1 MTLRHITRSLAALLV
16 VLSWCL
22 IATAQDGGQEAMDM
36 DAMMAAM
43 QKYAVPGPEHEHLKK
58 LVGDWN
64 ITSQFFMA
72 PDTPPTE
79 GTGTATF
86 EMILDGRWVKQT
98 VQADFMGQ
106 TMHGI
111 GYTGYD
117 RFKQQYISTWMDNM
131 STSMMV
137 SHGECEGDVCTFH
150 CEMDDF
156 MTGRSNVEVKQV
168 ARWIDDDT
176 HTFAMYE
183 IHPDGT
189 EQINMEITYKRK
201 K

>member
-1 MTLRHITRSLAALLV
+1 MKLRHACRTLV
-16 VLSWCL
+16 VVMALFGWAL
-22 IATAQDGGQEAMDM
+22 TAVAQDSGQNGADM
-36 DAMMAAM
+36 ETMMAAM
-43 QKYAVPGPEHEHLKK
+43 EKYAVPGPEHEFLKK
-58 LVGDWN
+58 FVGEWEL
-64 ITSQFFMA
+64 TTKFFMA
-72 PDTPPTE
+72 PDAPPTE

-98 VQADFMGQ
+98 AAADFMGS
-106 TMHGI
+106 TMHGF

-137 SHGECEGDVCTFH
+137 SHGSGDGDVCTFQ
-150 CEMDDF
+150 CETDDP

-168 ARWIDDDT
+168 IRWIDKDT
-176 HTFAMYE
+176 HTFTMYE

-189 EQINMEITYKRK
+189 EQMSMEITYKRK